1 MDLNAVIIDLGGVER
16 ILTAIADPATDDE
29 LQKHLEKNCVGS
41 SVPTLAQVKAHIPVY
56 QVRLGSTAIPIKQA
70 ERAKALADLEALD
83 RASVRD
89 MREYIAAKVDSPVL
103 LKERELAAIAL
114 REKLK

>member
-1 MDLNAVIIDLGGVER
+1 MER
-16 ILTAIADPATDDE
+16 IELNCMTGEVTTITLTAAEVAKAIAD
-29 LQKHLEKNCVGS
+29 S
-41 SVPTLAQVKAHIPVY
+41 IPTAAQA
-56 QVRLGSTAIPIKQA
+56 KQA
-70 ERAKALADLEALD
+70 ERTKALVDLEALD

-89 MREYIAAKVDSPVL
+89 MREYIAAKVDAPIL